1 MSSLPCPP
9 QHWERFSEL
18 LDTAMDMAEPRR
30 ERWLAALN
38 GPDAEL
44 RPWLARVLSSA
55 AAVRT
60 GAFLDHPGEA
70 YGPRF
75 LGQQG
80 KARALPWT
88 RWGRRP
94 QTPFNKKR

>member
-1 MSSLPCPP
+1 
-9 QHWERFSEL
+9 
-18 LDTAMDMAEPRR
+18 MDMAEPRR
-30 ERWLAALN
+30 ERWLEALN

-44 RPWLARVLSSA
+44 RPWLARVLSGA

-60 GAFLDHPGEA
+60 GAFLDRVPQPYWPQFPIA
-70 YGPRF
+70 RA
-75 LGQQG
+75 GQEVQ
-80 KARALPWT
+80 ARALPWT